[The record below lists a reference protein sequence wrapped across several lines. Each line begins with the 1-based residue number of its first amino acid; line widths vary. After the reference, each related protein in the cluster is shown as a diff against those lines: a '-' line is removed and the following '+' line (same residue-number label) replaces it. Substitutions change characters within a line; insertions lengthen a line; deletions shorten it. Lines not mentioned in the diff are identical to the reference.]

1 MPARGD
7 DLAASAAGVAWPPAV
22 LEATSHGRSWYQR
35 PVREMST
42 LMRCG
47 LQLSLARDSRASDW
61 LLPAKSDQRMS
72 LMGREKPLQIPYA
85 LIRFI
90 SGSYIGLAAARTG

>member
-7 DLAASAAGVAWPPAV
+7 GRAASATDVASPPV
-22 LEATSHGRSWYQR
+22 VVEATSRGRSWYQR
-35 PVREMST
+35 PVRETST

-72 LMGREKPLQIPYA
+72 LMGVRRPDSPL
-85 LIRFI
+85 
-90 SGSYIGLAAARTG
+90 SGRQRR